1 MALVFWSA
9 KKCPSCL
16 AETLCL
22 SGLSDPGERLQS
34 IKCHLPPCP
43 SSYCP
48 QREGRTTFQSSCAKA
63 CVHWKTKLLLPHLV
77 LFWFHVSETP
87 CAVGFHFLCKAPL
100 TWTPA
105 GRCVLLRNLPLPRG
119 ARGSNATCAGE
130 RSASRSGICV
140 QRAVQPHGCCLG
152 QKHV

>member
-1 MALVFWSA
+1 MVFWSA

-16 AETLCL
+16 AETLRL
-22 SGLSDPGERLQS
+22 SGLSDLGERLQS

-63 CVHWKTKLLLPHLV
+63 CVPQKTNLLLPHLV
-77 LFWFHVSETP
+77 LFWFHVPETP

-105 GRCVLLRNLPLPRG
+105 GRGVPLRNLPLPRG
-119 ARGSNATCAGE
+119 ACAGVTQCGALG
-130 RSASRSGICV
+130 SA
-140 QRAVQPHGCCLG
+140 QPRGAASLCSAMCNPTAAA
-152 QKHV
+152 